1 MAMASGA
8 GVMRPNHKS
17 QDLVG
22 SAMDPQWSALADVPG
37 NGIDLPSGA
46 GPERQIAQKPRDV
59 EISSEL
65 PRHKR
70 AFCAE
75 RVYAEQVMHEHIDL
89 RARPPPCIEQ
99 RPVKTVSFTHAR
111 VSPEFKNGLSL
122 TKLLGDLRR
131 GRVNPA
137 VDSRLQLDVC
147 QLRGKM
153 RSLNNRRLWV
163 LKEFQREQ
171 DEKGCEVCVSV
182 NVHPLCRGTAKFIQD
197 LSKERLPS
205 KSQSA
210 VHPEASE
217 ARATLHDIIMERE
230 GARDW
235 ALQEFADIQSQVP
248 VSDLTC
254 VGAAPQ
260 PEAKRRRI
268 SHAAPSA
275 AGLKQANADVRDCF
289 SGAVVDVVKFGSKL
303 HVADRKLF
311 NTLEGFQFRCVEK
324 VRVVPLCPWTAKLVL
339 ANSSRNDGKS
349 VEVRRTIA
357 QDGEWTLGHI
367 VELLLDL
374 ANHLWQSPQ
383 APRIFQILAASRL
396 LGERCGLISAMRSPE
411 RPLQASQSIWP
422 FLQHLMKV
430 QPYSFQKAVPTCRY
444 LCRMSA
450 GAHDSTNVSGTEQL
464 LHLVSSA
471 SNVLASGQAD
481 VTEAS
486 WDCMPLVPS
495 SKELRTQKTNI
506 LPDGRRRNT
515 TSRTLPVV
523 RQVGGY
529 KSLGAYLDTYFRLL
543 REVGGRKPVVRASFC
558 LR

>member
-1 MAMASGA
+1 
-8 GVMRPNHKS
+8 
-17 QDLVG
+17 
-22 SAMDPQWSALADVPG
+22 MDPQWSALADVPG

-46 GPERQIAQKPRDV
+46 GTPERQIAQEPHDM
-59 EISSEL
+59 ETSTEL
-65 PRHKR
+65 PKHKR

-75 RVYAEQVMHEHIDL
+75 RVYAEQVMHEHTDL
-89 RARPPPCIEQ
+89 RARPPPCIQQ
-99 RPVKTVSFTHAR
+99 RPVKAVSFTHAR
-111 VSPEFKNGLSL
+111 VSQQFKNGLSL
-122 TKLLGDLRR
+122 AKLLGDLRR

-147 QLRGKM
+147 QLRGKI

-171 DEKGCEVCVSV
+171 DEKGSKICVSV

-197 LSKERLPS
+197 LCQERTS
-205 KSQSA
+205 STSQSA
-210 VHPEASE
+210 VHPEARE
-217 ARATLHDIIMERE
+217 ARATLRDISIERE
-230 GARDW
+230 GVRDW
-235 ALQEFADIQSQVP
+235 ALLEFAEIQSQVP

-254 VGAAPQ
+254 IGAAPQ

-268 SHAAPSA
+268 SQAAPSA
-275 AGLKQANADVRDCF
+275 AGLKQDTADVRDCF
-289 SGAVVDVVKFGSKL
+289 SGSVVDVVKFGSKL
-303 HVADRKLF
+303 HVVDRELF
-311 NTLEGFQFRCVEK
+311 NTLEGFQFRRVEK
-324 VRVVPLCPWTAKLVL
+324 VRVIPMCPWTSKLVL

-349 VEVRRTIA
+349 VEVRGTIA

-367 VELLLDL
+367 VELLLEL

-383 APRIFQILAASRL
+383 APRIYQILAASRL
-396 LGERCGLISAMRSPE
+396 LGERCALISAMRSPE
-411 RPLQASQSIWP
+411 LQTSQSIWP

-430 QPYSFQKAVPTCRY
+430 QPYSFQRAVPACRY
-444 LCRMSA
+444 LCRTSA
-450 GAHDSTNVSGTEQL
+450 GALDSTNVLGTEQL
-464 LHLVSSA
+464 LNLVSSA

-481 VTEAS
+481 VTDAS

-506 LPDGRRRNT
+506 LPDGRRRYT

-543 REVGGRKPVVRASFC
+543 REVGGASLESERCSACDDDGDGCHTCALFAAEI
-558 LR
+558 LAVLQ